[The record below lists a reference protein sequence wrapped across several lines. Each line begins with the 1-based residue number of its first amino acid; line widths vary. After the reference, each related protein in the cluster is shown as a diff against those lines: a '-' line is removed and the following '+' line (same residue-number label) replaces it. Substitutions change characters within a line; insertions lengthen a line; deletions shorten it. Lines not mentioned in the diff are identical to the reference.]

1 LAWQQ
6 TDNQLRTA
14 IGTARQQRH
23 QQRAGNL
30 AQNHHAQQR
39 AAGLRRPAQPVLLA
53 ILLWLLVRVP
63 AAPDAAQVT
72 LPPLWPPTAR

>member
-1 LAWQQ
+1 LAWSTTQQ

-30 AQNHHAQQR
+30 AQNHHAR
-39 AAGLRRPAQPVLLA
+39 
-53 ILLWLLVRVP
+53 LLVRVP

-72 LPPLWPPTAR
+72 LPPLWRKPRAWSLALSFGLAAD